1 MLNPVVT
8 SANLSHPPGARAG
21 AGGAEGEGP
30 LAQRQGSPPGL
41 LRGAGG
47 GHAAGLQARLPAGL
61 HRQGPQAG
69 ITLLEDREEVPES
82 ENK

>member
-1 MLNPVVT
+1 MSPG
-8 SANLSHPPGARAG
+8 PGARAG

-30 LAQRQGSPPGL
+30 LAQRQGPPPGL

-61 HRQGPQAG
+61 HRQGAQAS
-69 ITLLEDREEVPES
+69 LALPEDREEVPES
-82 ENK
+82 YKK